1 MSEETVPLHDHEPV
15 VVLRAAV
22 DAAVRS
28 VLRLDPRHA
37 DARQE
42 IDRVLAGFAA
52 AVAPVLEELR
62 VLAEQA
68 PNGPVSTALGFM
80 RDADTQATAGDVQ
93 AARVFLLAGR
103 TALFRLTR
111 AAPRSG

>member
-1 MSEETVPLHDHEPV
+1 M

-22 DAAVRS
+22 DRAVQA
-28 VLRLDPRHA
+28 VLSLDPRHA

-52 AVAPVLEELR
+52 TVAPVRDRLGE
-62 VLAEQA
+62 LAERT
-68 PNGPVSTALGFM
+68 PNGPVSATLGFM
-80 RDADTQATAGDVQ
+80 RDAENQAAGGDVQ

-103 TALFRLTR
+103 AALFRLAR
-111 AAPRSG
+111 AGPDAG